1 MIKYT
6 SMSVSGLYCKW
17 LVESEPGTRL
27 SLRFLNVD
35 IWPLL
40 ADCRYDGLVVYDGGS
55 TSGDIYGR

>member
-1 MIKYT
+1 MF
-6 SMSVSGLYCKW
+6 VSGLYCKW

-27 SLRFLNVD
+27 SLHFLNVD